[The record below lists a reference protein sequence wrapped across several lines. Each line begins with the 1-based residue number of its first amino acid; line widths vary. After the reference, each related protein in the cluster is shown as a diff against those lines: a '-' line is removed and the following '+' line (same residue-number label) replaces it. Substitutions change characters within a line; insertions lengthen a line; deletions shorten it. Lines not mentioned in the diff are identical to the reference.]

1 MKRVPSTT
9 LYYMVGWSTPVFL
22 KLGSVYLDRITNPV
36 GDFYESSTLGLIE
49 PPGLALISDVF
60 WSNLWF
66 LL

>member
-1 MKRVPSTT
+1 
-9 LYYMVGWSTPVFL
+9 MVGWSTPVFL